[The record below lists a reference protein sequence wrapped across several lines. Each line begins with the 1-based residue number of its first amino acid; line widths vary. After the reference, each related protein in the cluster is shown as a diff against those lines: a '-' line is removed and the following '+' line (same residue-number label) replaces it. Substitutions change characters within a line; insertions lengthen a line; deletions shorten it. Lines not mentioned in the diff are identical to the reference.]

1 MPGEENAEILE
12 NIGGTWQVASVKG
25 DLMPDGCEATEDYPV
40 MTLNE
45 KGKKIN
51 GFVFSSKDLAK
62 HWSEIDEFE
71 GSGYK
76 RIKTRVDLE
85 GGKTLEVNVYVLAD

>member
-25 DLMPDGCEATEDYPV
+25 DLIPDCEATEGYPV

-45 KGKKIN
+45 LGKKIN
-51 GFVFSSKDLAK
+51 GFVFSSQDLAK
-62 HWSEIDEFE
+62 HWSDIDEFE
-71 GSGYK
+71 GDGYQ
-76 RIKTRVDLE
+76 RIKTRVELE